1 MIKADYYDKFKCK
14 CGECR
19 SVCCGGWGITVSDEE
34 YFRLIGLDCPAEL
47 RYILDCA
54 LAVVDD
60 PCPER
65 YAMMKPSYTGK
76 CRLINEAGL
85 CSLQIA
91 CGEEVLPA
99 VCRMYPRSLTEKH
112 AGCSA
117 SCERV
122 TEMLMRD
129 TPLSFSSPLPEPM
142 ETYVKALQ
150 DSLSPQSGQL
160 PRRGSHSKA
169 SLFEG
174 GGAAE
179 RRDGRSLK
187 PLKERIADLLPDVFP
202 HGYTYFYFGLLS
214 MYTAIMAEASERFAE
229 TVYKDFYAYGKDKD
243 GEERL
248 YKDIAEF
255 DNRFPDAEKWF
266 ENLIINRM
274 LITDFPGDDIKTA
287 LCGIVCEYALVRVAS
302 ATCGTEEQFVDKIA
316 ALYRYIGHTNFNK
329 NSRAAIERAGAFS
342 VESLSGLLET

>member
-14 CGECR
+14 CGDCR

-60 PCPER
+60 PAPER

-76 CRLINEAGL
+76 CRLINEEAL

-91 CGEEVLPA
+91 CGEEALPA
-99 VCRMYPRSLTEKH
+99 VCRMYPRSLTENH

-122 TEMLMRD
+122 VEMLMRVE
-129 TPLSFSSPLPEPM
+129 PLSFSEPLPEPM
-142 ETYVKALQ
+142 AGYVKALQ
-150 DSLSPQSGQL
+150 N
-160 PRRGSHSKA
+160 R
-169 SLFEG
+169 E
-174 GGAAE
+174 
-179 RRDGRSLK
+179 K
-187 PLKERIADLLPDVFP
+187 PLRERITALLPEVFD

-214 MYTAIMAEASERFAE
+214 MYTGIMAEASERFAE
-229 TVYKDFYAYGKDKD
+229 VVYKDFYEYDKDRD

-248 YKDIAEF
+248 YKDIAAF
-255 DNRFPDAEKWF
+255 DNRFPKADRWF

-274 LITDFPGDDIKTA
+274 FITDFPGDDIKTA
-287 LCGIVCEYALVRVAS
+287 LCGVVCEYALVRFIS
-302 ATCGTEEQFVDKIA
+302 ARCETEEQFADKIA

-342 VESLSGLLET
+342 AEGLSGLLRM

>member
-14 CGECR
+14 CGDCR
-19 SVCCGGWGITVSDEE
+19 SVCCGGWGITVSDGE
-34 YFRLIGLDCPAEL
+34 YFRLLGLDCPPEL

-76 CRLINEAGL
+76 CRLINEEGL

-99 VCRMYPRSLTEKH
+99 VCRMYPRSLTENH
-112 AGCSA
+112 SGCSA

-122 TEMLMRD
+122 TEMLMRAE
-129 TPLSFSSPLPEPM
+129 PLSFSSPLPEPM
-142 ETYVKALQ
+142 DKCVKVLQ
-150 DSLSPQSGQL
+150 N
-160 PRRGSHSKA
+160 R
-169 SLFEG
+169 E
-174 GGAAE
+174 
-179 RRDGRSLK
+179 K
-187 PLKERIADLLPDVFP
+187 PLKERILSLLPDVFP

-229 TVYKDFYAYGKDKD
+229 TVYKDFCEYGKDKD

-287 LCGIVCEYALVRVAS
+287 LCGIVCEYALVRFES
-302 ATCGTEEQFVDKIA
+302 AKCETEEQFVDKIA

-342 VESLSGLLET
+342 SDGLSGLLWV

>member
-1 MIKADYYDKFKCK
+1 MIYADYYKDFKCK
-14 CGECR
+14 CGDCR
-19 SVCCGGWGITVSDEE
+19 SVCCGGWGITVSDGE

-60 PCPER
+60 PAPER

-76 CRLINEAGL
+76 CRLINEEGL

-122 TEMLMRD
+122 VELLMRD
-129 TPLSFSSPLPEPM
+129 APLSFSSPLPEPM
-142 ETYVKALQ
+142 AGYVKALQ
-150 DSLSPQSGQL
+150 NC
-160 PRRGSHSKA
+160 
-169 SLFEG
+169 E
-174 GGAAE
+174 
-179 RRDGRSLK
+179 K
-187 PLKERIADLLPDVFP
+187 PLRERIAALLPEVFD
-202 HGYTYFYFGLLS
+202 HGYTYFYFGLLA
-214 MYTAIMAEASERFAE
+214 MYTGIMAEASERFAE
-229 TVYKDFYAYGKDKD
+229 VVYKDFYEYGKDRG

-248 YKDIAEF
+248 YKDIAAF
-255 DNRFPDAEKWF
+255 DNRFPKADRWF

-274 LITDFPGDDIKTA
+274 FITDFPGDDIKTA
-287 LCGIVCEYALVRVAS
+287 LCGVVCEYALVRFIS
-302 ATCGTEEQFVDKIA
+302 ARCETEEQFADKIA

-342 VESLSGLLET
+342 SDGLSGLLRV

>member
-14 CGECR
+14 CGDCR
-19 SVCCGGWGITVSDEE
+19 SVCCGGWGITVSDGE
-34 YFRLIGLDCPAEL
+34 YFRLIGLDCPEQL

-60 PCPER
+60 PSPER

-99 VCRMYPRSLTEKH
+99 VCRMYPRSLTENL

-122 TEMLMRD
+122 TEMLMRAE
-129 TPLSFSSPLPEPM
+129 PLSFSSSLPEPM
-142 ETYVKALQ
+142 AGCVKILQ
-150 DSLSPQSGQL
+150 N
-160 PRRGSHSKA
+160 R
-169 SLFEG
+169 E
-174 GGAAE
+174 
-179 RRDGRSLK
+179 K
-187 PLKERIADLLPDVFP
+187 PLKERILSLLPDVFK
-202 HGYTYFYFGLLS
+202 HGYTYFYFGLLA
-214 MYTAIMAEASERFAE
+214 MYTGIMAEASERFAE
-229 TVYKDFYAYGKDKD
+229 TVDKDFYAYGKDKD

-248 YKDIAEF
+248 YKDIAAF
-255 DNRFPDAEKWF
+255 DNRFPEAEKWF

-274 LITDFPGDDIKTA
+274 LITDFPGEDIKTA
-287 LCGIVCEYALVRVAS
+287 LCGVVCEYALVRFES

-342 VESLSGLLET
+342 SDGLSGLLRV

>member
-14 CGECR
+14 CGDCR

-34 YFRLIGLDCPAEL
+34 YFRLLGLDCPPEL

-60 PCPER
+60 PCQQR

-76 CRLINEAGL
+76 CRLINEQGL

-122 TEMLMRD
+122 VEMLMRD
-129 TPLSFSSPLPEPM
+129 TPLSFSEPLPEPTA
-142 ETYVKALQ
+142 TYVKALQ
-150 DSLSPQSGQL
+150 N
-160 PRRGSHSKA
+160 R
-169 SLFEG
+169 E
-174 GGAAE
+174 
-179 RRDGRSLK
+179 K
-187 PLKERIADLLPDVFP
+187 PLKERISAFLPDVFE
-202 HGYTYFYFGLLS
+202 HGRAYQYFGLLS
-214 MYTAIMAEASERFAE
+214 TYMSVMSEASEHFAE
-229 TVYKDFYAYGKDKD
+229 LVYEDFYEYGKDKD

-248 YKDIAEF
+248 YKDIADF
-255 DNRFPDAEKWF
+255 DSRFPGANKWF

-274 LITDFPGDDIKTA
+274 LLTDFPGDDIKTA
-287 LCGIVCEYALVRVAS
+287 LCGIVCEYALLRFCS
-302 ATCGTEEQFVDKIA
+302 AKCETEEQFVDKIA
-316 ALYRYIGHTNFNK
+316 ALYRFIGHTNFNK
-329 NSRAAIERAGAFS
+329 NSRVATERAGAFS
-342 VESLSGLLET
+342 ADGLSGLLRV

>member
-1 MIKADYYDKFKCK
+1 MIYADYYKDFKCK
-14 CGECR
+14 CGDCR

-76 CRLINEAGL
+76 CRLINEEGL

-91 CGEEVLPA
+91 CGEEALPA
-99 VCRMYPRSLTEKH
+99 VCRMYPRSLTENH

-122 TEMLMRD
+122 VELLMRD
-129 TPLSFSSPLPEPM
+129 APLSFSLPLPEPM
-142 ETYVKALQ
+142 AGCVKALQ
-150 DSLSPQSGQL
+150 N
-160 PRRGSHSKA
+160 R
-169 SLFEG
+169 E
-174 GGAAE
+174 
-179 RRDGRSLK
+179 K
-187 PLKERIADLLPDVFP
+187 PLRERIAALLPEVFD
-202 HGYTYFYFGLLS
+202 HGYTYFYFGLLA
-214 MYTAIMAEASERFAE
+214 MYTGIMAEASERFAE
-229 TVYKDFYAYGKDKD
+229 VVYKDFYEYGKDKD

-248 YKDIAEF
+248 YKDIAAF
-255 DNRFPDAEKWF
+255 DNRFPEADKWF

-274 LITDFPGDDIKTA
+274 FITDFPGDDIKTA
-287 LCGIVCEYALVRVAS
+287 LCGAVCEYALVRFIS
-302 ATCGTEEQFVDKIA
+302 ARCETEEQFADKIA

-342 VESLSGLLET
+342 AEGLSGLLRV

>member
-14 CGECR
+14 CGDCR

-34 YFRLIGLDCPAEL
+34 YFRLLWLDCPSEL

-76 CRLINEAGL
+76 CRLINEEGL
-85 CSLQIA
+85 CSLQLA
-91 CGEEVLPA
+91 CGEGVLPA

-117 SCERV
+117 SCECV
-122 TEMLMRD
+122 VEMLMRD
-129 TPLSFSSPLPEPM
+129 APLSFSEPLPEPM
-142 ETYVKALQ
+142 AGCVKALQ
-150 DSLSPQSGQL
+150 N
-160 PRRGSHSKA
+160 R
-169 SLFEG
+169 E
-174 GGAAE
+174 
-179 RRDGRSLK
+179 K
-187 PLKERIADLLPDVFP
+187 PLKERILSLLPDVFG
-202 HGYTYFYFGLLS
+202 HDYTYFYFGLLA
-214 MYTAIMAEASERFAE
+214 MYTGIMAEASERFAE
-229 TVYKDFYAYGKDKD
+229 TVDKDFYEYGRDKD

-255 DNRFPDAEKWF
+255 DNRFPEADKWF

-287 LCGIVCEYALVRVAS
+287 LCGIVCEYALVRFES
-302 ATCGTEEQFVDKIA
+302 AACATEEQFADKIA

-342 VESLSGLLET
+342 SDGLSGLLWV

>member
-14 CGECR
+14 CGDCR

-76 CRLINEAGL
+76 CRLINEEGL

-99 VCRMYPRSLTEKH
+99 VCRMYPRSLTENH

-122 TEMLMRD
+122 VEMLMRVE
-129 TPLSFSSPLPEPM
+129 PLSFSEPLPEPM
-142 ETYVKALQ
+142 AGYVKALQ
-150 DSLSPQSGQL
+150 N
-160 PRRGSHSKA
+160 R
-169 SLFEG
+169 E
-174 GGAAE
+174 
-179 RRDGRSLK
+179 K
-187 PLKERIADLLPDVFP
+187 PLRERTAELLPGVFD

-214 MYTAIMAEASERFAE
+214 MYTAIMAEASERFAD
-229 TVYKDFYAYGKDKD
+229 TVYKDFYEYGKDKD

-248 YKDIAEF
+248 YKDIAAF
-255 DNRFPDAEKWF
+255 DNRFPEAERWF

-287 LCGIVCEYALVRVAS
+287 LCGMVCEYALVRFES
-302 ATCGTEEQFVDKIA
+302 AACETKEQFVDKIA
-316 ALYRYIGHTNFNK
+316 ALYRFIGHTNFNK

-342 VESLSGLLET
+342 SDGLSGLLRV